1 MCAPTPQTSAKALLP
16 PPEQLRSEQVNVL
29 AMALQSIGY
38 ELLWFDGR
46 KEIESIS
53 EQLQDAG
60 LIGLIVNRRT
70 SVRPETCVG
79 CSMPPQ

>member
-1 MCAPTPQTSAKALLP
+1 MPTPQTSAKALLP
-16 PPEQLRSEQVNVL
+16 PLNNCALEQVNVL
-29 AMALQSIGY
+29 AIALQLIGY

-46 KEIESIS
+46 KEIESIG
-53 EQLQDAG
+53 EQLQDAS

-70 SVRPETCVG
+70 SVRLRAAVR

>member
-1 MCAPTPQTSAKALLP
+1 
-16 PPEQLRSEQVNVL
+16 
-29 AMALQSIGY
+29 MALQSIGY

-46 KEIESIS
+46 KEIESIG
-53 EQLQDAG
+53 EQLQDAS

-70 SVRPETCVG
+70 SVRLRLAVR